1 MSIPL
6 ESQELVMNKSN
17 NVLTSQF
24 GLSLDLTPL
33 MEDAQKKLRQH
44 AQHEIDSKIRVLFH
58 DPKNQAEM
66 AYGLRNGAS
75 KDPDL
80 SYCFKKIDEQITEL
94 VCGDKYDAWIKK
106 YVEENYEQHL
116 KNALDRSMA
125 AHANKH
131 AFTKAKEVMPS

>member
-1 MSIPL
+1 M
-6 ESQELVMNKSN
+6 KSPD

-33 MEDAQKKLRQH
+33 MEEAQKKLRQH
-44 AQHEIDSKIRVLFH
+44 AQHEIDCKIKVLFH

-131 AFTKAKEVMPS
+131 AFTKAKEAMPS